1 MAAVA
6 AAPFVVTGPPGWVV
20 GGVLLLG
27 AAAYGGY
34 VWYNSPSEVTAESA
48 PAATANDKAGTA
60 LKDDAATLVCK
71 TCPPA
76 CAYLACGIPG
86 TKYRGGADGCM
97 TKPTGD
103 GKDSH
108 HMPADAYSPLKPRAA
123 GPAIQ
128 MDPLDHQATTSYGG
142 RVHGPLYAPQR
153 ALLARGQTMAALLMD
168 VAEVKAAFGSKYDG
182 AIGQMMLY
190 AACLK
195 KNGIIQ

>member
-6 AAPFVVTGPPGWVV
+6 APAFVFSGPPGWVV
-20 GGVLLLG
+20 GGLLVLG
-27 AAAYGGY
+27 TAAYGGY
-34 VWYNSPSEVTAESA
+34 VWYNSPSETA
-48 PAATANDKAGTA
+48 PADTANDKAGTA
-60 LKDDAATLVCK
+60 LNTEAATLVCR

-76 CAYLACGIPG
+76 CAHLACGVPG
-86 TKYRGGADGCM
+86 TPYRGGADGCM

-108 HMPADAYSPLKPRAA
+108 HMPAANYSPLPRAS

-128 MDPLDHQATTSYGG
+128 MDPIDHQATSSYGG

-182 AIGQMMLY
+182 AIAQMMLY